1 MHWLGFT
8 SAHTHVVPWGQVS
21 VRQIISEMEARTIF
35 EGRGGGKKLLGVGL
49 WYLGDGQKSLISGP

>member
-8 SAHTHVVPWGQVS
+8 SAHTHVVPLGQVS

-35 EGRGGGKKLLGVGL
+35 EGGGKKLLGVGL